1 MDPRQTATE
10 IFLAG
15 LEGVKPE
22 NLIKRFISI
31 EQHNLQIE
39 NFQFDL
45 STIANIYIVGVGK
58 ASAAMAQTIESILG
72 SRITEGHIITKYEH
86 SVPLQFIGIT
96 EAGHPVPDENGIKGT
111 EIIMS
116 IAKKAE
122 AHFRNQSAPKQPSQN
137 EGEISIDKMPNS
149 KSSNRYFLVN
159 KAIVDAIKSAIPTF
173 L

>member
-1 MDPRQTATE
+1 MDSRQKATE

-15 LEGVKPE
+15 VESVKPE
-22 NLIKRFISI
+22 NLIKRFVSI
-31 EQHNLQIE
+31 EQYNLQIE

-72 SRITEGHIITKYEH
+72 SRITEGHIITKYAH
-86 SVPLQFIGIT
+86 AVPLQFIGIT

-116 IAKKAE
+116 IAKKA
-122 AHFRNQSAPKQPSQN
+122 K
-137 EGEISIDKMPNS
+137 K
-149 KSSNRYFLVN
+149 
-159 KAIVDAIKSAIPTF
+159 
-173 L
+173 

>member
-58 ASAAMAQTIESILG
+58 ASAGPYNNKVRAFSPASIYRDNG
-72 SRITEGHIITKYEH
+72 SWT
-86 SVPLQFIGIT
+86 SC
-96 EAGHPVPDENGIKGT
+96 A
-111 EIIMS
+111 
-116 IAKKAE
+116 
-122 AHFRNQSAPKQPSQN
+122 
-137 EGEISIDKMPNS
+137 
-149 KSSNRYFLVN
+149 
-159 KAIVDAIKSAIPTF
+159 
-173 L
+173 

>member
-1 MDPRQTATE
+1 MDSRQKATE

-15 LEGVKPE
+15 VESVKPE

-58 ASAAMAQTIESILG
+58 ASAAMAQSIESILG

-96 EAGHPVPDENGIKGT
+96 EAGHPVPDEKS
-111 EIIMS
+111 M
-116 IAKKAE
+116 E
-122 AHFRNQSAPKQPSQN
+122 AVQQTIQLLQQTQP
-137 EGEISIDKMPNS
+137 GDVIVCLISGGA
-149 KSSNRYFLVN
+149 SSLW
-159 KAIVDAIKSAIPTF
+159 ADAG
-173 L
+173 